1 MPLYAPAGAWGPRVG
16 ACRDVGNEFG
26 MKFGTVIRV
35 LTLKRTGSARA
46 HAHDTIHAPEPL
58 AIWPQRPAGAHA
70 KAITDGNLLSLSAED
85 PEPMH
90 ILGHD
95 AQSDDDLAGGLGLQP
110 ESVR

>member
-1 MPLYAPAGAWGPRVG
+1 
-16 ACRDVGNEFG
+16 
-26 MKFGTVIRV
+26 MKLGTVIRV

-70 KAITDGNLLSLSAED
+70 KAITDGNLLFLSAED

>member
-1 MPLYAPAGAWGPRVG
+1 
-16 ACRDVGNEFG
+16 

-58 AIWPQRPAGAHA
+58 AIWPQRLAAGRTQKPSLMAM
-70 KAITDGNLLSLSAED
+70 LSLSAED

>member
-1 MPLYAPAGAWGPRVG
+1 
-16 ACRDVGNEFG
+16 

-58 AIWPQRPAGAHA
+58 AIWPEGRTHKPSLMAM
-70 KAITDGNLLSLSAED
+70 LSLSAED

-90 ILGHD
+90 ILGQD

>member
-1 MPLYAPAGAWGPRVG
+1 
-16 ACRDVGNEFG
+16 
-26 MKFGTVIRV
+26 MKFGSVIRV

-58 AIWPQRPAGAHA
+58 ATHLATEAPAGAHA
-70 KAITDGNLLSLSAED
+70 KAITDGNALSLSAED